1 MGHGGKKHQPAGEFG
16 VIEREITGE
25 RTGPG
30 KANNNRLLDAQ
41 LREPVPNKQRLLARH
56 RVVPAARTIAPP
68 MARPIG
74 RQYLKTG

>member
-41 LREPVPNKQRLLARH
+41 LREPVPNKQRLLSASR
-56 RVVPAARTIAPP
+56 RSGRPDDRSP